1 MRLNN
6 ARSDQL
12 ASPPYFDVAE
22 VACTRYA
29 V

>member
-6 ARSDQL
+6 TRSDQL

-22 VACTRYA
+22 VACTRRT